1 MKTGEKCDTF
11 PDSETT
17 GEKMSIRT
25 ELFLSWKYFKPKRN
39 AVSVITLISV
49 IGVALGVAVLIVVLA
64 VMTGFSDKMR
74 EKLLDTTSHAQ
85 IRPKFNGVAI
95 RNPELIVDI
104 VKKAG
109 GEAMPVII
117 SPVLLQ
123 KDDDFVPKVVIGFDP
138 SRKVDRLKLSEVVR
152 IGNADLKRGEAV
164 VSYIIARDLGLNV
177 GQKLLIHSPTN
188 LAKLVKRGKNGKLEV
203 SKNLEMYLPSEYKIE
218 GISSF
223 NKYDFDRDFLFMN
236 INDVADLLDL
246 DYGTASAVYVWT
258 PDPFHMDTFLSR
270 VRSEL
275 AKDAPFCF
283 IESWQEINKRL
294 LGVLQVEKNMQFFLL
309 VFIVLVAAFSITNT
323 LITTVIQKTKEIG
336 LLKAM
341 GAGSGTV
348 MRIFILQGFFVGV
361 IGTLSGIIL
370 GALVVKYRMAILLS
384 MRAITGQEIFPPEIY
399 YFNELPARIIM
410 TDIFWIGIISVLLC
424 TFGGVIPALRAAKLD
439 PSKAL
444 RYE

>member
-1 MKTGEKCDTF
+1 
-11 PDSETT
+11 
-17 GEKMSIRT
+17 MSIRA
-25 ELFLSWKYFKPKRN
+25 ELFLAWKYFKPKRN

-85 IRPKFNGVAI
+85 IRPKFSGVVI
-95 RNPELIVDI
+95 RNPEIIVDI

-123 KDDDFVPKVVIGFDP
+123 KEDDFVPKVVIGFDP
-138 SRKVDRLKLSEVVR
+138 SRKVDRLKLSEVIR
-152 IGNADLKRGEAV
+152 AGNADLKRGEVV

-203 SKNLEMYLPSEYKIE
+203 SKDLEMYLPSEYRIG
-218 GISSF
+218 GISCF
-223 NKYDFDRDFLFMN
+223 NKYDFDRDILFMN
-236 INDVADLLDL
+236 INDVAELLDL
-246 DYGTASAVYVWT
+246 DYGAASAIYIWT
-258 PDPFHMDTFLSR
+258 PDPFHMDGFLSR

-275 AKDAPFCF
+275 AKNAPFCF

-361 IGTLSGIIL
+361 IGTASGIIM

>member
-1 MKTGEKCDTF
+1 
-11 PDSETT
+11 
-17 GEKMSIRT
+17 MSIRT

-203 SKNLEMYLPSEYKIE
+203 SKNLEMYLPSEYRIE

>member
-1 MKTGEKCDTF
+1 MKIKGKCDTF

-17 GEKMSIRT
+17 GDKMSIRA
-25 ELFLSWKYFKPKRN
+25 ELFLAWKYFKPKRN

-85 IRPKFNGVAI
+85 IRPKFSGVVI
-95 RNPELIVDI
+95 RNPEIIVDI

-123 KDDDFVPKVVIGFDP
+123 KEDDFVPKVVIGFDP
-138 SRKVDRLKLSEVVR
+138 SRKVDRLKLSEVIR
-152 IGNADLKRGEAV
+152 AGNADLKRGEVV

-203 SKNLEMYLPSEYKIE
+203 SKNLEMYLPSEYRIG
-218 GISSF
+218 GISCF
-223 NKYDFDRDFLFMN
+223 NKYDFDRDILFMN
-236 INDVADLLDL
+236 INDVAELLDL
-246 DYGTASAVYVWT
+246 DYGVASAIYIWT
-258 PDPFHMDTFLSR
+258 PDPFHMDGFLSR

-275 AKDAPFCF
+275 AKNAPFCF

-361 IGTLSGIIL
+361 IGTASGIIL
-370 GALVVKYRMAILLS
+370 GALVVKYRMVILLS

-410 TDIFWIGIISVLLC
+410 TDIFWIGLISVLLC

>member
-1 MKTGEKCDTF
+1 
-11 PDSETT
+11 
-17 GEKMSIRT
+17 MSIRT